1 MRRSKRYSNMKVIY
15 LKNVKGEA
23 KKDDIR
29 EVSDGFAL
37 NKLIPQ
43 GLAVRATDAAIAQIQ
58 AGKQLSAE
66 SEAKKDAE
74 MAALLS
80 KLKSTKSITISD
92 HQHAKGRLYN
102 AVTAQEISHAIKNQH
117 NIFIPRELL
126 LDYESKREV
135 GEFEVTIGDKKQSIS
150 YTLKIT

>member
-1 MRRSKRYSNMKVIY
+1 MKVIY
-15 LKNVKGEA
+15 IKNVKGVA

-43 GLAVRATDAAIAQIQ
+43 GLAVRATDAAIAAIS

-74 MAALLS
+74 LAGLLAQI
-80 KLKSTKSITISD
+80 KNTKSVTISD

-102 AVTAQEISHAIKNQH
+102 AVTAQEICHAIKNQH
-117 NIFIPRELL
+117 NIFISRDLI
-126 LDYESKREV
+126 LDYEPKREV
-135 GEFEVTIGDKKQSIS
+135 GEFGVQIGDKKQSIS
-150 YTLKIT
+150 YAVKIT